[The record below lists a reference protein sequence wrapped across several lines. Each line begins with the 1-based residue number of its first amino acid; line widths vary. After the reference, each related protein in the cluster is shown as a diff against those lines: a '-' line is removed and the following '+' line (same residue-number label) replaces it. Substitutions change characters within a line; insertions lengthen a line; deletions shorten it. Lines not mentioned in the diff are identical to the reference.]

1 VTLVLCILLAVGL
14 IALGIQVLAQL
25 SVFWLV
31 GRKRSAPLHH
41 HWGVSVLKPL
51 KGADHALE
59 QNLRSIFE
67 QDWPRMELVFGSE
80 DPEDAALAV
89 VQKVAR
95 DYPTMPCRIVTS
107 ALSLGLNPKVNLCA
121 QLARY
126 ASYDLVVVSDASVV
140 APKTYVRSMV
150 RAFGKPNTGLVSS
163 PLLGFGETSTGGV
176 VDNLILNLFVLR
188 AICFTK
194 LFARHNCVIG
204 KSMMFR
210 LSDLRR
216 LGGWAVVADVLA
228 EDYVLGRLFR
238 RAGFDV
244 RLCPEVLPTRT
255 HCSALGDGLNRH
267 VRWCQMRRRTSAV
280 AYVAELGVN
289 ASLWALALVVVALV
303 ASRLDFASA
312 GALLLGAKVVLDLV
326 SMLWLSP
333 RQLSGQRV
341 CWVILADF
349 LNFWVWLLGAVKR
362 TVDWRGTRLCIGAQ
376 TRLARLDAPRT
387 ADSRIAEPRIAEAR
401 IAEPRE
407 AYYSAV
413 NS

>member
-1 VTLVLCILLAVGL
+1 MTLVLCVLLAVGV

-31 GRKRSAPLHH
+31 GRKRSTPLHH
-41 HWGVSVLKPL
+41 HWGVSILKPL
-51 KGADHALE
+51 KGADQALE

-80 DPEDAALAV
+80 DPDDAALAV

-95 DYPTMPCRIVTS
+95 EYPGMRCRIVTS

-126 ASYDLVVVSDASVV
+126 ASYDLVIVSDASVV
-140 APKTYVRSMV
+140 APKNYVRSMV
-150 RAFGKPNTGLVSS
+150 QAFGKPNTGLVSS
-163 PLLGFGETSTGGV
+163 PLVGFGETSSGGV

-188 AICFTK
+188 AVCFTK

-255 HCSALGDGLNRH
+255 HCSALDDGLNRH

-280 AYVAELGVN
+280 AYMAEFGVN
-289 ASLWALALVVVALV
+289 VSLWAVALMVVALV
-303 ASRLDFASA
+303 ASRADFAGA
-312 GALLLGAKVVLDLV
+312 GALVLGAKVVLDLG
-326 SMLWLSP
+326 SILWLSP
-333 RQLSGQRV
+333 RQLSTQRV
-341 CWVILADF
+341 GWVLLADF

-376 TRLARLDAPRT
+376 TRLAVLDVSHGGNPHCANPHP
-387 ADSRIAEPRIAEAR
+387 AN
-401 IAEPRE
+401 PRE